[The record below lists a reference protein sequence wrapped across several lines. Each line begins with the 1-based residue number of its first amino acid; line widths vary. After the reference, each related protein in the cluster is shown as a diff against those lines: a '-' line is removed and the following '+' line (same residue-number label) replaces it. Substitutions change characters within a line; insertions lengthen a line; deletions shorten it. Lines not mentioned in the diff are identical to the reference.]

1 MKMKNYAGSIA
12 LLLILLCG
20 LNACN
25 TIKPFEVK
33 SYQNFQIEKLGF
45 NKSNLKIDLEIYN
58 PNVVGLELNRT
69 TMDIFIN
76 GQLLG
81 RTDQPFQVKVPR
93 RNKFLLPVSIEI
105 DMKNILKHATAT
117 LFNKEVTI
125 RAIGTVRAGKGR
137 VLKTIPFDYT
147 SKQQL
152 SPFY

>member
-1 MKMKNYAGSIA
+1 
-12 LLLILLCG
+12 
-20 LNACN
+20 
-25 TIKPFEVK
+25 
-33 SYQNFQIEKLGF
+33 
-45 NKSNLKIDLEIYN
+45 
-58 PNVVGLELNRT
+58 
-69 TMDIFIN
+69 MDIFIN